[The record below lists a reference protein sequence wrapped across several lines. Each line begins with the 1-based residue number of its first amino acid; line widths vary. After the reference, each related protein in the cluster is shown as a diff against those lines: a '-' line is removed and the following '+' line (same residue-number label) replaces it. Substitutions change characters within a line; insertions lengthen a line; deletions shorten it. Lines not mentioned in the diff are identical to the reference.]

1 MPLVE
6 RSLDGRTFVVV
17 SYDRTPVLQKELR
30 WLQTLCS
37 MAALEALQAL
47 PNNITKFSVE
57 LGVETAVSFQN
68 SLVFLVRPALMA
80 FTQKATMGS
89 F

>member
-1 MPLVE
+1 
-6 RSLDGRTFVVV
+6 
-17 SYDRTPVLQKELR
+17 
-30 WLQTLCS
+30 

>member
-1 MPLVE
+1 
-6 RSLDGRTFVVV
+6 
-17 SYDRTPVLQKELR
+17 
-30 WLQTLCS
+30 

-68 SLVFLVRPALMA
+68 SLVFLVRPALMP
-80 FTQKATMGS
+80 FTQKATIGS
-89 F
+89 FLF

>member
-1 MPLVE
+1 MVE
-6 RSLDGRTFVVV
+6 ILLYVRSYAIATEKSFMV
-17 SYDRTPVLQKELR
+17 SA
-30 WLQTLCS
+30 LCS

-68 SLVFLVRPALMA
+68 SLVFLVRPASMP
-80 FTQKATMGS
+80 FTQEPTMGP
-89 F
+89 FYL